1 MANNKK
7 PVYRI
12 VAKNKDTGA
21 SVKIGSVWEA
31 PFPGAFNISF
41 ITKPYNEKE
50 MAISEFLK
58 VHDNYFVA
66 MYSNDDEGAG
76 KPKARVMRPAQDDL
90 DF

>member
-7 PVYRI
+7 PVFRI

-41 ITKPYNEKE
+41 VTKPYNEKE
-50 MAISEFLK
+50 MAISEFLR

-66 MYSNDDEGAG
+66 MYKNDEEGAPREPRRAARPSNDE
-76 KPKARVMRPAQDDL
+76 L